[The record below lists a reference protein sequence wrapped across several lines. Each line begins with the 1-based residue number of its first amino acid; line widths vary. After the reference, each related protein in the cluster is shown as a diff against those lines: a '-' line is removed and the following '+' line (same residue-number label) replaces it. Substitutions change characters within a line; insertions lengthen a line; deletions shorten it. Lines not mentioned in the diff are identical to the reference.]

1 MPFTEQEARDMIAAI
16 ENVRQIDAAAAKAT
30 KDAALAIAQAW
41 FDALPQIID
50 PTVTKDDAASN
61 YREIQ
66 TLQRTERD
74 ADRQEILRRELVI
87 ANDDFLLKK
96 RTLR

>member
-96 RTLR
+96 RTL